1 MFEHK
6 ELIRGRHKNVK
17 YLEMNLVKTVR
28 CVNKY
33 DGKTY
38 LRNLRKRRT
47 GHMSP
52 GDGETGPC
60 TGGSRGSFGGE

>member
-6 ELIRGRHKNVK
+6 ELIRSRHKNVK

-38 LRNLRKRRT
+38 LRN
-47 GHMSP
+47 
-52 GDGETGPC
+52 
-60 TGGSRGSFGGE
+60 